1 MHPFKLNDLRCVA
14 KIVLKRVVCF
24 HFRWAETFQK
34 VSPHL
39 CIRKLL
45 VHQPALNIDC
55 FAYCIWSGSPVR
67 LQSCVI
73 SVALVGVIRGTQPI
87 VSVNY
92 LFGRPLIPYDFLKGI
107 FTSNFRD
114 MGNVRPS
121 VFGLI
126 KMSFRVPKKGQLRF
140 SERK

>member
-1 MHPFKLNDLRCVA
+1 MPPGQCMPSFEDRTGHKD
-14 KIVLKRVVCF
+14 
-24 HFRWAETFQK
+24 
-34 VSPHL
+34 
-39 CIRKLL
+39 
-45 VHQPALNIDC
+45 
-55 FAYCIWSGSPVR
+55 
-67 LQSCVI
+67 
-73 SVALVGVIRGTQPI
+73 TQRI

-107 FTSNFRD
+107 FTTNFRD
-114 MGNVRPS
+114 MGNLRPS